1 MSLPPNFGQA
11 FDLSSLTKPK
21 VDPTT
26 PLPGIEVSVENLS
39 SDILPLSL
47 VRPVIVLMWSPRS
60 AESVE
65 MIKVLGK
72 LQIDF
77 KEAFALARVDIEAHP
92 QVAQAFQTKAV
103 PYAVAIIAEQMVPL
117 FEQSYPEAQVRM
129 VIDKVLT
136 LASEQGIGQAP
147 VEQMEAEEIEAMEAL
162 EAGNYVAAEAAY
174 KKWLSRKPS
183 ENLAKLGLAQTQLLM
198 RTEGSD
204 LDTVISESTKNPGD
218 IALQLKAADVE
229 MVNGGVEAAFTR
241 LLHAVRATSGDDR
254 TKVKNHLLNLFAL
267 VDPSD
272 PRLVAARKEL
282 ASALFSEK
290 H

>member
-21 VDPTT
+21 VDPST
-26 PLPGIEVSVENLS
+26 PMAGIEVSVENLS

-60 AESVE
+60 PESVE

-72 LQIDF
+72 LEIDY
-77 KEAFALARVDIEAHP
+77 KEAFSLARVDIEAHP
-92 QVAQAFQTKAV
+92 QVAQAFHTKTI
-103 PYAVAIIAEQMVPL
+103 PSAVAIIAEKMVPL

-136 LASEQGIGQAP
+136 LASEQGVGQAP
-147 VEQMEAEEIEAMEAL
+147 VEHMEAEEIEAMEAL
-162 EAGNYVAAEAAY
+162 EAGNYAAAEVAY
-174 KKWLSRKPS
+174 KKWLSRKPG

-198 RTEGSD
+198 RTEG
-204 LDTVISESTKNPGD
+204 LELNQVIDESTKNPTD

-241 LLHAVRATSGDDR
+241 LLHAVRATAGDDR
-254 TKVKNHLLNLFAL
+254 TKVKDHLLNLFAL

-282 ASALFSEK
+282 ASALF
-290 H
+290 

>member
-21 VDPTT
+21 VDPST

-39 SDILPLSL
+39 SEILPLSL

-60 AESVE
+60 TESVE

-72 LQIDF
+72 LEIDY

-129 VIDKVLT
+129 VLDKVLT

-198 RTEGSD
+198 RTEGLELSV
-204 LDTVISESTKNPGD
+204 VIDQSALNPSD

-229 MVNGGVEAAFTR
+229 IVNGGVEAAFAR
-241 LLHAVRATSGDDR
+241 LIHAVRATSGDER
-254 TKVKNHLLNLFAL
+254 TKVKDHLLNLFAL
-267 VDPSD
+267 VDQSD

-282 ASALFSEK
+282 ASALF
-290 H
+290 

>member
-72 LQIDF
+72 LEVDY
-77 KEAFALARVDIEAHP
+77 KGAFSLARVDIEAHP
-92 QVAQAFQTKAV
+92 QVAQAFQTKTV

-129 VIDKVLT
+129 VMDKVLT

-147 VEQMEAEEIEAMEAL
+147 VEQMEAEEIEAMDAL

-198 RTEGSD
+198 RTEGLELSEVIDQSALNPSD
-204 LDTVISESTKNPGD
+204 IT
-218 IALQLKAADVE
+218 LQLKAADVE
-229 MVNGGVEAAFTR
+229 IVNGGVEAAFAR
-241 LLHAVRATSGDDR
+241 LIHAVRATSGDER
-254 TKVKNHLLNLFAL
+254 TKVKDHLLNLFAL
-267 VDPSD
+267 VDQSD

-282 ASALFSEK
+282 ASALF
-290 H
+290 

>member
-21 VDPTT
+21 VDPSI
-26 PLPGIEVSVENLS
+26 PMPGIEVSVENLS

-65 MIKVLGK
+65 MVKILGK
-72 LQIDF
+72 LETDY
-77 KEAFALARVDIEAHP
+77 KTAFSLARVDIEAHP
-92 QVAQAFQTKAV
+92 QVAQAFQTKSI

-162 EAGNYVAAEAAY
+162 EVGNYLAAEAAY
-174 KKWLSRKPS
+174 KKWLNRKPA

-198 RTEGSD
+198 RTEGLE
-204 LDTVISESTKNPGD
+204 LDTVISESTKNPSD
-218 IALQLKAADVE
+218 IALQLKAADIE
-229 MVNGGVEAAFTR
+229 IVNGGVEAAFTR
-241 LLHAVRATSGDDR
+241 LLHAIRATSGDDR
-254 TKVKNHLLNLFAL
+254 AKVKDHLLTLFAL

-282 ASALFSEK
+282 ANALF
-290 H
+290 

>member
-72 LQIDF
+72 LEVDY
-77 KEAFALARVDIEAHP
+77 KGAFALARVDIEAHP

-129 VIDKVLT
+129 VMDKVLT
-136 LASEQGIGQAP
+136 LAAEQGIGQAP
-147 VEQMEAEEIEAMEAL
+147 VEQMEAEEIEALEAL

-174 KKWLSRKPS
+174 KKWLSRKPA

-198 RTEGSD
+198 RTEGLELSE
-204 LDTVISESTKNPGD
+204 VIDQSALNPSD

-229 MVNGGVEAAFTR
+229 IVNGGVEAAFAR
-241 LLHAVRATSGDDR
+241 LIHAVRATSGDER
-254 TKVKNHLLNLFAL
+254 TKVKDHLLNLFAL
-267 VDPSD
+267 VDQSD

-282 ASALFSEK
+282 ASALF
-290 H
+290 

>member
-21 VDPTT
+21 VDPSI
-26 PLPGIEVSVENLS
+26 PMPGIEVSVENLS
-39 SDILPLSL
+39 SEILPLSL
-47 VRPVIVLMWSPRS
+47 VRPVIVLMWSARS
-60 AESVE
+60 PESSE
-65 MIKVLGK
+65 MVKLLGK
-72 LQIDF
+72 LEEDY
-77 KEAFALARVDIEAHP
+77 KDAFALARVDIEVHP
-92 QVAQAFQTKAV
+92 QVAQAFQTKTI

-117 FEQSYPEAQVRM
+117 FEQAYPEAQVRM
-129 VIDKVLT
+129 VLDKVLT
-136 LASEQGIGQAP
+136 LASQQGVGQAP

-162 EAGNYVAAEAAY
+162 EAGNYLAAEAAY

-198 RTEGSD
+198 RTEGLD
-204 LDTVISESTKNPGD
+204 LNQVIDESTNNPGD

-241 LLHAVRATSGDDR
+241 LLHAVRATTGDDR
-254 TKVKNHLLNLFAL
+254 SKVKDHLLNLFAL
-267 VDPSD
+267 IDPSD

-282 ASALFSEK
+282 ASALF
-290 H
+290 

>member
-72 LQIDF
+72 LEIDY
-77 KEAFALARVDIEAHP
+77 KGAFALARVDIEAHP

-117 FEQSYPEAQVRM
+117 FEKSYPEAQVRM
-129 VIDKVLT
+129 VMDKVLT

-147 VEQMEAEEIEAMEAL
+147 VEQMEAEEIEAMDAL

-183 ENLAKLGLAQTQLLM
+183 ENLARLGLAQTQLLM
-198 RTEGSD
+198 RTEGLELSE
-204 LDTVISESTKNPGD
+204 VIDQSALNPSD

-229 MVNGGVEAAFTR
+229 IVNGGVEAAFAR
-241 LLHAVRATSGDDR
+241 LIHAVRATSGDER
-254 TKVKNHLLNLFAL
+254 TKVKDHLLNLFAL
-267 VDPSD
+267 VDQSD

-282 ASALFSEK
+282 ASALF
-290 H
+290 

>member
-21 VDPTT
+21 VDPST
-26 PLPGIEVSVENLS
+26 PLAGIEVSVENLS

-60 AESVE
+60 PESVE
-65 MIKVLGK
+65 MITVLGK
-72 LQIDF
+72 LEIDY
-77 KEAFALARVDIEAHP
+77 KEAFSLARVDIEAHP
-92 QVAQAFQTKAV
+92 QVAQAFQTKTV

-136 LASEQGIGQAP
+136 LASEQGVGQAP
-147 VEQMEAEEIEAMEAL
+147 AEHMEVEEIEAMEAL
-162 EAGNYVAAEAAY
+162 EAGNYAAAEVAY
-174 KKWLSRKPS
+174 KKWLSRKPA

-198 RTEGSD
+198 RTEGLD
-204 LDTVISESTKNPGD
+204 LNQVIDESTKNPTD

-241 LLHAVRATSGDDR
+241 LLHAVRATAGEDR
-254 TKVKNHLLNLFAL
+254 SKVKDHLLNLFAL

-282 ASALFSEK
+282 ASALF
-290 H
+290 

>member
-21 VDPTT
+21 VDPSV
-26 PLPGIEVSVENLS
+26 PMPGIEISVENLS

-47 VRPVIVLMWSPRS
+47 IRPVIVVMWSPRS
-60 AESVE
+60 AESAE
-65 MIKVLGK
+65 MVKVLGK
-72 LQIDF
+72 LEIDY
-77 KEAFALARVDIEAHP
+77 KQAFALARVDIEAHP
-92 QVAQAFQTKAV
+92 QVAQAFQTKSI

-117 FEQSYPEAQVRM
+117 FEQTYPEAQVRM

-147 VEQMEAEEIEAMEAL
+147 VEQMEAEEIEALEAL
-162 EAGNYVAAEAAY
+162 EAGNYLAAEVAY

-183 ENLAKLGLAQTQLLM
+183 ENLAKIGLAQTQLLI
-198 RTEGSD
+198 RTEGLE
-204 LDTVISESTKNPGD
+204 LDAVISESTKNPGD

-229 MVNGGVEAAFTR
+229 IVNGGVEAAFTR
-241 LLHAVRATSGDDR
+241 LLHAVRATAGDDR
-254 TKVKNHLLNLFAL
+254 AKVKDHLLTLFAL

-282 ASALFSEK
+282 ASALF
-290 H
+290 

>member
-21 VDPTT
+21 VDPST

-60 AESVE
+60 TESVE
-65 MIKVLGK
+65 MVKVLGK
-72 LQIDF
+72 LEIDY
-77 KEAFALARVDIEAHP
+77 KGAFALARVDIEAHP

-129 VIDKVLT
+129 VMDKVLT
-136 LASEQGIGQAP
+136 LAAEQGIGQAP
-147 VEQMEAEEIEAMEAL
+147 VEQMEAEEIEALEAL

-174 KKWLSRKPS
+174 KKWLSRKPA

-198 RTEGSD
+198 RTEGLELND
-204 LDTVISESTKNPGD
+204 VIEQSASNPSD

-229 MVNGGVEAAFTR
+229 IVNGGVEAAFAR
-241 LLHAVRATSGDDR
+241 LIHAVRATSGDER
-254 TKVKNHLLNLFAL
+254 TKVKDHLLNLFAL
-267 VDPSD
+267 VDQSD

-282 ASALFSEK
+282 ASALF
-290 H
+290 

>member
-21 VDPTT
+21 VDPST

-65 MIKVLGK
+65 MVKVLGK
-72 LQIDF
+72 LEIDY
-77 KEAFALARVDIEAHP
+77 KGAFALARVDIEAHP

-129 VIDKVLT
+129 VMDKVLT

-147 VEQMEAEEIEAMEAL
+147 VEQMEAEEIEAMDAL

-198 RTEGSD
+198 RTEGLELSE
-204 LDTVISESTKNPGD
+204 VIDQSALNPSD

-229 MVNGGVEAAFTR
+229 IVNGGVEAAFAR
-241 LLHAVRATSGDDR
+241 LIHAVRATSGDER
-254 TKVKNHLLNLFAL
+254 TKVKDHLLNLFAL
-267 VDPSD
+267 VDQSD

-282 ASALFSEK
+282 ASALF
-290 H
+290 

>member
-21 VDPTT
+21 VDPSI
-26 PLPGIEVSVENLS
+26 PMPGIEVSVENLS
-39 SDILPLSL
+39 SEILPLSL

-60 AESVE
+60 PESAEMV
-65 MIKVLGK
+65 KLLGK
-72 LQIDF
+72 LEGDYKQ
-77 KEAFALARVDIEAHP
+77 AFALARVDIEAHP
-92 QVAQAFQTKAV
+92 QVAQAFQTKTV

-117 FEQSYPEAQVRM
+117 FEQAYPEAQVRM
-129 VIDKVLT
+129 VLDKVLT
-136 LASEQGIGQAP
+136 LASEQGVGQAP

-162 EAGNYVAAEAAY
+162 EAGNYLAAEAAY

-183 ENLAKLGLAQTQLLM
+183 ESLAKLGLAQTQLLM
-198 RTEGSD
+198 RTEGLD
-204 LDTVISESTKNPGD
+204 LNQVIDESTNNPGD

-229 MVNGGVEAAFTR
+229 IVNGGVEAAFTR
-241 LLHAVRATSGDDR
+241 LLHAVRATTGDDR
-254 TKVKNHLLNLFAL
+254 SKVKDHLLNLFAL

-282 ASALFSEK
+282 ASALF
-290 H
+290 

>member
-21 VDPTT
+21 VDPTI
-26 PLPGIEVSVENLS
+26 PMPGIEVSVENLS

-65 MIKVLGK
+65 MVKILGK
-72 LQIDF
+72 LETDY
-77 KEAFALARVDIEAHP
+77 KTAFSLARVDIEAHP
-92 QVAQAFQTKAV
+92 QVAQAFQTKSI
-103 PYAVAIIAEQMVPL
+103 PYAVAIISEQMVPL

-162 EAGNYVAAEAAY
+162 EAGDYVAAEAAY
-174 KKWLSRKPS
+174 KKWLSRKPA
-183 ENLAKLGLAQTQLLM
+183 ENLAKLGLAQTQLLI
-198 RTEGSD
+198 RTEGLE
-204 LDTVISESTKNPGD
+204 LDAVISESTKNPSD

-241 LLHAVRATSGDDR
+241 LLHAVRATAGDDR
-254 TKVKNHLLNLFAL
+254 NKVKDHLLNLFAL

-282 ASALFSEK
+282 ASALF
-290 H
+290 

>member
-21 VDPTT
+21 VDPSV

-39 SDILPLSL
+39 SEILPLSL
-47 VRPVIVLMWSPRS
+47 VRAVIVVMWSPRS
-60 AESVE
+60 PESVE
-65 MIKVLGK
+65 MVKILGK
-72 LQIDF
+72 LELDYKQT
-77 KEAFALARVDIEAHP
+77 FALARVDIEAHP
-92 QVAQAFQTKAV
+92 QVGQAFQTKSI

-136 LASEQGIGQAP
+136 LASEQGVGQAP
-147 VEQMEAEEIEAMEAL
+147 VESMEAEEIEAMEAL
-162 EAGNYVAAEAAY
+162 EAGNFVAAEAAY
-174 KKWLSRKPS
+174 KKWLSRKPN

-198 RTEGSD
+198 RTEGLQ
-204 LDTVISESTKNPGD
+204 LDDVIAESTSNPTD

-229 MVNGGVEAAFTR
+229 IVNGGVEAAFTR
-241 LLHAVRATSGDDR
+241 LLHAVRATSGEDR
-254 TKVKNHLLNLFAL
+254 TKVKDHLLNLFSL
-267 VDPSD
+267 IDQSD

-282 ASALFSEK
+282 ASALF
-290 H
+290 